1 MNPGRYGFVQLDG
14 DVTVFVP
21 PGRIGGAVD
30 GDEVEVSYWPSEK
43 GFEGRVLRVIER
55 QRTRIVGV
63 LEKAGRKA
71 WRLAAEDPRIVR
83 EVEVVGGPAAGVVGE
98 LVVGAISAYP
108 DERHDPIWVTV
119 ERSLGEAGRLDTQV
133 AKILVEAGIDETF
146 PEDVDVE
153 AADVPDRVREAD
165 LAGRKD
171 LRALPFMTIDP
182 EDARDFDDAVCVDL
196 LGDSVDTD
204 PYRLH
209 VAVADVS
216 HYVREGT
223 AIEVEAE
230 HRCFSAYLPERAI
243 PMLPHAL
250 SSHICSLV
258 PNQDRLA
265 MVVAMTVDPGG
276 KVSDVEVMASVI
288 HSQRRLSYEEAA
300 AVLDGSEKL
309 PAEVRERVIALRR
322 VADRLRAARM
332 RRGSIE
338 LDLSESRVK
347 LDDDDPERVRAI
359 TRSRTSKA
367 VARAYNLIEEMMIAA
382 NEAVGSLA
390 VARRL
395 PVPFRVHDIPAEEK
409 LEALEASAFALGAK
423 IDADKLRRPRG
434 VQKFLSKVSSG
445 KRSNAFSML
454 MLRAMAQAAYQTEN
468 VGHFALASQAYVH
481 FTSPIRRYPDLVA
494 HRVLKAWLKKQRG
507 GFPGPRPIPS
517 MPAREAAEAAA
528 VRSSA
533 RERAIMQ
540 AERDTKSL
548 YAAAFMRDRIG
559 DRFEGT
565 VSGISTTGVFITLDD
580 PFVDGMARISK
591 IERDWRDQ
599 LEPDEAGV
607 RLISERTGKSITLGD
622 RVLIE
627 VENASLARRQIDFM
641 LVEVLV

>member
-1 MNPGRYGFVQLDG
+1 
-14 DVTVFVP
+14 
-21 PGRIGGAVD
+21 
-30 GDEVEVSYWPSEK
+30 
-43 GFEGRVLRVIER
+43 
-55 QRTRIVGV
+55 
-63 LEKAGRKA
+63 
-71 WRLAAEDPRIVR
+71 
-83 EVEVVGGPAAGVVGE
+83 
-98 LVVGAISAYP
+98 
-108 DERHDPIWVTV
+108 
-119 ERSLGEAGRLDTQV
+119 
-133 AKILVEAGIDETF
+133 
-146 PEDVDVE
+146 
-153 AADVPDRVREAD
+153 
-165 LAGRKD
+165 
-171 LRALPFMTIDP
+171 
-182 EDARDFDDAVCVDL
+182 
-196 LGDSVDTD
+196 
-204 PYRLH
+204 

-250 SSHICSLV
+250 SSNICSLV

-265 MVVAMTVDPGG
+265 MVVAMTVEAGG
-276 KVSDVEVMASVI
+276 EVRDVEVMASII
-288 HSQRRLSYEEAA
+288 HSQRRLTYEEAA
-300 AVLDGSEKL
+300 DVLDGSEKL

-322 VADRLRAARM
+322 VADRLRAARL

-347 LDDDDPERVRAI
+347 LDEDDPERVRAI

-382 NEAVGSLA
+382 NEAVGRLA

-395 PVPFRVHDIPAEEK
+395 PVPFRVHDVPAEEK
-409 LEALEASAFALGAK
+409 LDALEASAFALGAK
-423 IDADKLRRPRG
+423 VDASKLRRPRG
-434 VQKFLSKVSSG
+434 VQKFLSKVSTN
-445 KRSNAFSML
+445 KRSGAFSML

-468 VGHFALASQAYVH
+468 VGHFALASEAYVH
-481 FTSPIRRYPDLVA
+481 FTSPIRRYPDLIA
-494 HRVLKAWLKKQRG
+494 HRVLKAWLSKKKG
-507 GFPGPRPIPS
+507 GFPGPRPIPR
-517 MPAREAAEAAA
+517 MPKREAAEAAA

-607 RLISERTGKSITLGD
+607 RLLSDRTGKSITLGD
-622 RVLIE
+622 RVIVE
-627 VENASLARRQIDFM
+627 VENASLARRQIDFV
-641 LVEVLV
+641 LVEVLM